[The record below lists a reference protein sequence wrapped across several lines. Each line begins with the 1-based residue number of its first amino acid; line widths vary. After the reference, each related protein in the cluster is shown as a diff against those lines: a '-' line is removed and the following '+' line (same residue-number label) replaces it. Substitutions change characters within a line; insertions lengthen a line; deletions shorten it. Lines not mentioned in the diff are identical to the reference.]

1 MAAKPRRSKW
11 NFHAGFPSPCFPGMK
26 VNHYLV
32 QSGLFA
38 GEYPG
43 HQDPEVA
50 RVRLGQ
56 LVEKGVRTFIDLTSD
71 QDREDGL
78 SPYDPH
84 FASVD
89 GGRSLGLRRHS
100 FQIPD
105 MGIPSDP
112 GVMRGALDRI
122 RGEIAAGRPC
132 YVHCWGGI
140 GRTGTAVGCWLR
152 DSGLDGEAALERVQG
167 LYGSHMDADKL
178 SRYPRSPQQP
188 VQLRYV
194 MDWPSLP

>member
-1 MAAKPRRSKW
+1 
-11 NFHAGFPSPCFPGMK
+11 MK
-26 VNHYLV
+26 VNHYPV

-43 HQDPEVA
+43 DRDPEVA
-50 RVRLGQ
+50 RVRLDQ

-78 SPYDPH
+78 SPYHPH
-84 FASVD
+84 FAIVD
-89 GGRSLGLRRHS
+89 ESGSLGLQRFS

-122 RGEIAAGRPC
+122 RSEIEAGRSC
-132 YVHCWGGI
+132 YIHCWGGI

-152 DSGLDGEAALERVQG
+152 ERGLDGDAALQRVQS

-178 SRYPRSPQQP
+178 SRYPKSPQQP

-194 MDWPSLP
+194 RDWPSSL